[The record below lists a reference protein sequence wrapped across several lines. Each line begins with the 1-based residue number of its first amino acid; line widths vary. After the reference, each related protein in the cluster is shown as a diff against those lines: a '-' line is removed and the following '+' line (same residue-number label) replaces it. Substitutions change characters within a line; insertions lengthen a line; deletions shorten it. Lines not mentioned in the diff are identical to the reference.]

1 MTGVGGPRR
10 PDTRPSSR
18 FEGELSLHAGALRAA
33 AGALCRN
40 GSECED
46 LIQDTFERALR
57 HMVER
62 DTPVR
67 NMRAWL
73 VTILRNVFIDRMR
86 AERATTWAID
96 DCPAAEPDP
105 EPPWADVTL
114 ADVQIALA
122 TIEVELRE
130 VFELHYLKGMRYRDI
145 AARLAVPENTV
156 ASRLFRA
163 RRALRDQLLVS
174 STERSHG
181 EERVRTER

>member
-10 PDTRPSSR
+10 PDTSPSSR
-18 FEGELSLHAGALRAA
+18 FESELARHASSLRAA
-33 AGALCRN
+33 AVALCRN
-40 GSECED
+40 SCECED

-57 HMVER
+57 YMVGRE
-62 DTPVR
+62 TPVR

-73 VTILRNVFIDRMR
+73 VTILRNAFIDRVR
-86 AERATTWAID
+86 AERATSPGID

-114 ADVQIALA
+114 ADVQSALA
-122 TIEVELRE
+122 VIDSDLRE
-130 VFELHYLKGMRYRDI
+130 VFELHYLQGMRYRDI

-174 STERSHG
+174 SNEGSHG